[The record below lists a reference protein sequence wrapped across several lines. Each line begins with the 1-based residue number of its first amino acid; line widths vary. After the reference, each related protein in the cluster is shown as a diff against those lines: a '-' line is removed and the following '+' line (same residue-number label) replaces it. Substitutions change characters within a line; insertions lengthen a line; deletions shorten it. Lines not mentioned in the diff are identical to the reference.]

1 MKNLLVVLML
11 MAIPVMAEEVTPNQ
25 EIDNTKSYTG
35 INYNR
40 QDSEQ
45 TGVQKIVNDHSWF
58 NINIQIIKKGALF
71 KGKDIVV
78 ETEAKQLLIWGCLV
92 LTGYTD
98 HRLQVETYDLL
109 KSYKNIDADNVI
121 YADFGNRTALAA

>member
-1 MKNLLVVLML
+1 MRKLLVVLCL
-11 MAIPVMAEEVTPNQ
+11 LALPVMAEEITPQQ

-40 QDSEQ
+40 QDSEA

-71 KGKDIVV
+71 QKKDKEIVV
-78 ETEAKQLLIWGCLV
+78 EQ
-92 LTGYTD
+92 
-98 HRLQVETYDLL
+98 Q
-109 KSYKNIDADNVI
+109 
-121 YADFGNRTALAA
+121 

>member
-58 NINIQIIKKGALF
+58 NININIIKK
-71 KGKDIVV
+71 
-78 ETEAKQLLIWGCLV
+78 V
-92 LTGYTD
+92 LYSKVKT
-98 HRLQVETYDLL
+98 
-109 KSYKNIDADNVI
+109 
-121 YADFGNRTALAA
+121 

>member
-1 MKNLLVVLML
+1 MKKLLVVLML
-11 MAIPVMAEEVTPNQ
+11 VALPVMAEEITPNQ

-58 NINIQIIKKGALF
+58 NININIIKKGALF
-71 KGKDIVV
+71 KSKDVV
-78 ETEAKQLLIWGCLV
+78 VGDEK
-92 LTGYTD
+92 
-98 HRLQVETYDLL
+98 
-109 KSYKNIDADNVI
+109 
-121 YADFGNRTALAA
+121 

>member
-1 MKNLLVVLML
+1 MRKVLLVLCL
-11 MAIPVMAEEVTPNQ
+11 LALPVMAEEVTPNQ

-40 QDSEQ
+40 QDSEA

-71 KGKDIVV
+71 QKKDKEVIVGK
-78 ETEAKQLLIWGCLV
+78 EEK
-92 LTGYTD
+92 
-98 HRLQVETYDLL
+98 
-109 KSYKNIDADNVI
+109 
-121 YADFGNRTALAA
+121 

>member
-1 MKNLLVVLML
+1 MKKLLAVLML
-11 MAIPVMAEEVTPNQ
+11 LSLPVMAETVNPNQ

-45 TGVQKIVNDHSWF
+45 VGTQKIINDHSWF

-71 KGKDIVV
+71 KGKDVV
-78 ETEAKQLLIWGCLV
+78 VGTE
-92 LTGYTD
+92 
-98 HRLQVETYDLL
+98 EE
-109 KSYKNIDADNVI
+109 
-121 YADFGNRTALAA
+121 

>member
-40 QDSEQ
+40 QDSDQ
-45 TGVQKIVNDHSWF
+45 TGIQKIVNDHSWF
-58 NINIQIIKKGALF
+58 NINIQII
-71 KGKDIVV
+71 
-78 ETEAKQLLIWGCLV
+78 
-92 LTGYTD
+92 
-98 HRLQVETYDLL
+98 
-109 KSYKNIDADNVI
+109 
-121 YADFGNRTALAA
+121 LA